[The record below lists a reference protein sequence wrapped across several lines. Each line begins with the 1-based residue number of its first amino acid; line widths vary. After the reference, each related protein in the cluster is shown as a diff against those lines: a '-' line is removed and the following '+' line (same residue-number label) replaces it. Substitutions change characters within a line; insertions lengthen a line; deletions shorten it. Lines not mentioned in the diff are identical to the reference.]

1 MNKNLIGLYKE
12 NTFFMNNDIK
22 FLNIEWRTR
31 YSLTTFEDQ
40 FGLYALVFF
49 RPQYVWFPS
58 HLYIGVIPN
67 PSGRLAELNV

>member
-12 NTFFMNNDIK
+12 NTFFMNNNIK

-40 FGLYALVFF
+40 FGLYALVFLDPNMCGF
-49 RPQYVWFPS
+49 LHICILVWS
-58 HLYIGVIPN
+58 QTLVVDWQN
-67 PSGRLAELNV
+67 